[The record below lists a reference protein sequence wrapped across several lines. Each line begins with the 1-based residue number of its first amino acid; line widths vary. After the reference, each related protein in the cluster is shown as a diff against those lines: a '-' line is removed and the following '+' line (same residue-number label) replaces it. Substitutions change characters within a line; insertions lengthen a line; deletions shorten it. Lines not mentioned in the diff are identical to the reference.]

1 MAVADEVWILEN
13 AVYSILSPEGYAAI
27 LWKDGSQAARAAK
40 AMKLTSYDL
49 YKAGFVEKIIPEP
62 EIYTLDSII
71 NVFDNLEENIS
82 VFLKNSK
89 SMTEEERVEQRYQR
103 FRSM

>member
-49 YKAGFVEKIIPEP
+49 YKAGFCRKKFIPEP

-71 NVFDNLEENIS
+71 NVFDNLEENYFCI
-82 VFLKNSK
+82 F
-89 SMTEEERVEQRYQR
+89 
-103 FRSM
+103 